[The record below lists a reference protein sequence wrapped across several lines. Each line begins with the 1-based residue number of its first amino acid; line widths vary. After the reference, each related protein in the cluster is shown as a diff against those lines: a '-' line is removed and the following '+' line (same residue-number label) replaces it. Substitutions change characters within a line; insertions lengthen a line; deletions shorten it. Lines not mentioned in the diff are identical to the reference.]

1 MKIIKPI
8 SRYID
13 SAKIEAEILYD
24 IKEKSPDNKFDVI
37 KNTTINKKEK
47 RMKEIEAELKMITE
61 GNFEMF

>member
-1 MKIIKPI
+1 MNKTNNTNI
-8 SRYID
+8 SRNV
-13 SAKIEAEILYD
+13 
-24 IKEKSPDNKFDVI
+24 KEKEDNKFDVI